1 MHAEVMLPDF
11 RRSLVNPVCVI
22 ISFIGLF
29 VFAASAAV
37 ADDSKASEKAEAAQ
51 VVIESL
57 HDALVATAADS
68 SLSFDE
74 RYEKLAPVVT
84 ESHDFDFISRFVLRR
99 SWSKLEPAQREKFID
114 TFQRLSITNYASRF
128 ANIKERSLAVTGVR
142 GTSGKRLQV
151 DALLQTAELNVNL
164 SYTLKALDES
174 WAIINVVAD
183 GVSDLALRRAEYSQV
198 LKKQG
203 FDGLIRRL
211 DGQIADLQ

>member
-74 RYEKLAPVVT
+74 RYERLAPVVT

-128 ANIKERSLAVTGVR
+128 ANNKRAITGSHR
-142 GTSGKRLQV
+142 GARYQRQAFTG
-151 DALLQTAELNVNL
+151 
-164 SYTLKALDES
+164 
-174 WAIINVVAD
+174 
-183 GVSDLALRRAEYSQV
+183 
-198 LKKQG
+198 
-203 FDGLIRRL
+203 
-211 DGQIADLQ
+211 